1 MDSPAA
7 VHRLKVGVPATVEHG
22 GGDGDG
28 ENGGGGNEQGKWV
41 AEVTQVRPPP
51 LAPLIALSLGRSASR
66 TTTDSPSASMQSFIT
81 LLDALKLSLRAKDQ
95 LHPYLSDLMAGYSR
109 FKGSSEWEGRGRI
122 LHWSVIR
129 CSCGKTPPTDAACAQ
144 FQADHAQRAERERRD
159 L

>member
-28 ENGGGGNEQGKWV
+28 ENGGGGGEQGKWV
-41 AEVTQVRPPP
+41 AEVTQVRLRLLFSSFDPSQVAKLPGRMLTRSP
-51 LAPLIALSLGRSASR
+51 LSV
-66 TTTDSPSASMQSFIT
+66 QSFIT

-122 LHWSVIR
+122 LHWSVIVVVLI
-129 CSCGKTPPTDAACAQ
+129 
-144 FQADHAQRAERERRD
+144 AQRTSN
-159 L
+159 